1 MCTAIKDAHL
11 FGRTLDL
18 SESYGEQ
25 VVISPR
31 RFPFSFTHEGKSTD
45 HYAIIGTAHISGG
58 VPLYYDAMNEKGLC
72 IAALRFFPLSCY
84 HEKQDATHA
93 VASFEL
99 IPWILCNCANGED
112 AKRLLENTAITSN
125 SFSVTLPAAPLH
137 WMVADGKEAFVIEST
152 ADGVQIYDNP
162 IGVLTNAPAF
172 PDQLQ
177 AISSDILLS
186 RRTAY
191 TNAVSIPGALSSMAR
206 FQRVL
211 DTKSKTSPPSDED
224 EAVSRFFH
232 ILGTANQPDGVWRT
246 EEMRPMRTV
255 YTSCM
260 DTARQ
265 IYFFTT
271 YTCRQIRGVRLK
283 NAHLDL
289 DTLTAF
295 QMAREERFYYCN

>member
-18 SESYGEQ
+18 AESYGEQ

-31 RFPFSFTHEGKSTD
+31 RYPFFFTHEGKSTN
-45 HYAIIGTAHISGG
+45 HHAIIGTAHISAG

-72 IAALRFFPLSCY
+72 IAALRFYPLSCY
-84 HEKQDATHA
+84 HEKQDGKHA

-99 IPWILCNCANGED
+99 IPWLLCNCSDAEE
-112 AKRLLENTAITSN
+112 AKRLLGNTSITSDR
-125 SFSVTLPAAPLH
+125 FSSKLPSAPLH
-137 WMVADGKEAFVIEST
+137 WMVSDEKESFVIEST
-152 ADGVQIYDNP
+152 ADGIKIYDNS

-177 AISSDILLS
+177 GIASDILLS
-186 RRTAY
+186 RRTDY
-191 TNAVSIPGALSSMAR
+191 TDNASIPGALSSTAR

-211 DTKSKTSPPSDED
+211 DAKSKTEPTTNED
-224 EAVSRFFH
+224 EAISRFFH
-232 ILGTANQPDGVWRT
+232 ILGTVNQPDGVWRT
-246 EEMRPMRTV
+246 EEMQPMRTV

-295 QMAREERFYYCN
+295 PMAREEWFHYCN

>member
-18 SESYGEQ
+18 AESYGEQ
-25 VVISPR
+25 IVISPR
-31 RFPFSFTHEGKSTD
+31 RYPFCYTHEGQDAD
-45 HYAIIGTAHISGG
+45 HYAMIGTAHVSDKI
-58 VPLYYDAMNEKGLC
+58 PLYYDAMNEKGLC
-72 IAALRFFPLSCY
+72 ISALRFYPLACY
-84 HEKQDATHA
+84 HAKQEGKHA

-99 IPWILCNCANGED
+99 IPWLLCNCADTEE
-112 AKRLLENTAITSN
+112 AKRLLEDTVITPD
-125 SFSVTLPAAPLH
+125 SFSASLPFAPLH
-137 WMVADGKEAFVIEST
+137 WMVADGRGAFVIEST
-152 ADGVQIYDNP
+152 VDGMKIYDNS

-172 PDQLQ
+172 PEQIHT
-177 AISSDILLS
+177 ISADILLA

-191 TNAVSIPGALSSMAR
+191 TDTVTIPGTLSSCAR

-211 DTKSKTSPPSDED
+211 DAKSKTEPTVDSDG
-224 EAVSRFFH
+224 AISRFFH
-232 ILGTANQPDGVWRT
+232 ILGTVNQPNGVWRT

-283 NAHLDL
+283 NAHLDM
-289 DTLTAF
+289 DSLTAF
-295 QMAREERFYYCN
+295 QMAREEQFHYCN